1 MRELLGNAYSFPT
14 IFKSVLSSTCVSLWL
29 LILFFCLL
37 KNVTRPC
44 LTFWHLVRLKV
55 LQVVTVG
62 AHNRYT
68 YIFFF
73 SLAQARNKMTEGMHG
88 HAMIQRTNSFWNHQ
102 HTCNER
108 KLGKAIAHFIVHN
121 LFFSQVHSEIFR
133 VFPSIASI
141 QSCSRS
147 TQLITGCY
155 LNFIVSK
162 FQSANAFTIET
173 SNEHIKQNIYG
184 RIFSRAFLHA
194 KRHSNMRQKAK
205 NGVNILFKNLLS
217 SLETIQ

>member
-68 YIFFF
+68 YIFFPWHKQETKWLKACMGMQWSREQIRF
-73 SLAQARNKMTEGMHG
+73 EIISIHATKGNLAKPSPTLSSTICFFFTGA
-88 HAMIQRTNSFWNHQ
+88 FWNIP
-102 HTCNER
+102 CVPFNR
-108 KLGKAIAHFIVHN
+108 
-121 LFFSQVHSEIFR
+121 R
-133 VFPSIASI
+133 I

>member
-68 YIFFF
+68 YIYF

-121 LFFSQVHSEIFR
+121 LFFFTGAFWNIPCAPFNRQHSKLLPQHPTYYWLLFKFHR
-133 VFPSIASI
+133 VQIPIGERI
-141 QSCSRS
+141 HNRDVQW
-147 TQLITGCY
+147 TYKTKY
-155 LNFIVSK
+155 LWK
-162 FQSANAFTIET
+162 D
-173 SNEHIKQNIYG
+173 
-184 RIFSRAFLHA
+184 IFSCLPTC
-194 KRHSNMRQKAK
+194 QK
-205 NGVNILFKNLLS
+205 
-217 SLETIQ
+217 TQ

>member
-62 AHNRYT
+62 AHNKYT
-68 YIFFF
+68 YIFF

-88 HAMIQRTNSFWNHQ
+88 HAMIQRTKSFWNHQ

-121 LFFSQVHSEIFR
+121 LFFFHRCILKYAVCSL
-133 VFPSIASI
+133 
-141 QSCSRS
+141 QSP
-147 TQLITGCY
+147 
-155 LNFIVSK
+155 
-162 FQSANAFTIET
+162 AF
-173 SNEHIKQNIYG
+173 
-184 RIFSRAFLHA
+184 
-194 KRHSNMRQKAK
+194 KAAPAAP
-205 NGVNILFKNLLS
+205 NLL
-217 SLETIQ
+217 LVAI

>member
-68 YIFFF
+68 YIYIFFPGTSKNQNDWRHAWACNDPENKIVLKSSAYMQRKETWQSHRPLYRPQF
-73 SLAQARNKMTEGMHG
+73 VFFHRCILKYSVCSLQSPA
-88 HAMIQRTNSFWNHQ
+88 F
-102 HTCNER
+102 
-108 KLGKAIAHFIVHN
+108 KAA
-121 LFFSQVHSEIFR
+121 
-133 VFPSIASI
+133 PA
-141 QSCSRS
+141 
-147 TQLITGCY
+147 
-155 LNFIVSK
+155 
-162 FQSANAFTIET
+162 AP
-173 SNEHIKQNIYG
+173 
-184 RIFSRAFLHA
+184 
-194 KRHSNMRQKAK
+194 
-205 NGVNILFKNLLS
+205 NLL
-217 SLETIQ
+217 LVAI

>member
-1 MRELLGNAYSFPT
+1 M
-14 IFKSVLSSTCVSLWL
+14 SLWL

-62 AHNRYT
+62 AHNKYT

-73 SLAQARNKMTEGMHG
+73 PGTSKKQNDWRHAWACNDPENKFVLKSSAYM
-88 HAMIQRTNSFWNHQ
+88 QRKETWQSHRPLYRPQF
-102 HTCNER
+102 
-108 KLGKAIAHFIVHN
+108 V
-121 LFFSQVHSEIFR
+121 FFSQVHSEIFR

-205 NGVNILFKNLLS
+205 KR
-217 SLETIQ
+217 

>member
-62 AHNRYT
+62 AHKQIYI
-68 YIFFF
+68 YIFPWHKQEPKWLKACMGMQWSREQNRFEII
-73 SLAQARNKMTEGMHG
+73 SIHSTKGNLAKPSPTLSST
-88 HAMIQRTNSFWNHQ
+88 I
-102 HTCNER
+102 C
-108 KLGKAIAHFIVHN
+108 
-121 LFFSQVHSEIFR
+121 FFSQVHSEIFR
-133 VFPSIASI
+133 VLPSIASI